1 MSEKNK
7 TPAKIYEFPVN
18 ELQQIE
24 LAAVHT
30 AGVPMNGSR
39 NSVWLC
45 PAYSDDHEH
54 MLYVKPALTLRQL
67 VAELL
72 LSKVALAMEL
82 PCPPSFLV
90 AVKPQHVGMQQGPS
104 ILAFG
109 SLQMGGRSTAK
120 VIRNLDVMFE
130 ALEKAKAQHG
140 VCVLD
145 EWAAN
150 SVRHERDMVF
160 DPRGTIWIIDHESAV
175 PQGVA
180 PDEFITNWLADR
192 LCDRVDDE
200 KRADLLAALRKKT
213 AKPRVMRINGTP
225 PELHRVSGATEQ
237 WKQVSDFLGQ
247 RMAELDRLLS
257 QRVLPGQMYLPLHT
271 NDQGAKRDT
280 V

>member
-1 MSEKNK
+1 MIEKNK

-18 ELQQIE
+18 ELQQVE
-24 LAAVHT
+24 LASVHS
-30 AGVPMNGSR
+30 AGVPLNGSR

-45 PAYSDDHEH
+45 PAYSGAYEH
-54 MLYVKPALTLRQL
+54 MLYVKPMLTIRQL
-67 VAELL
+67 VAELMI
-72 LSKVALAMEL
+72 SKVALAMEL

-90 AVKPQHVGMQQGPS
+90 AVNPKHVGMKPGPS

-120 VIRNLDVMFE
+120 VIRNLDVMFM

-140 VCVLD
+140 ICVLD

-160 DPRGTIWIIDHESAV
+160 DPRGTIWIIDHEAAV
-175 PQGVA
+175 PAGLA
-180 PDEFITNWLADR
+180 PDEYVTNWLADR
-192 LCDRVDDE
+192 LRDRTE
-200 KRADLLAALRKKT
+200 EAKRAELLQALRKKT
-213 AKPRVMRINGTP
+213 AKPRVMRIDGTP
-225 PELHRVSGATEQ
+225 TELHKIVGANEQ
-237 WKQVSDFLGQ
+237 WRQVSDFLSQ

-257 QRVLPGQMYLPLHT
+257 QRILPGQMYLPLT
-271 NDQGAKRDT
+271 AIDQSTHRDT